1 MQLKI
6 LQLFHAAFL
15 EGCWAAGLLG
25 CWSMLAVA
33 KSQARAASNFP
44 WHDAKKHHERVPD
57 DNS

>member
-1 MQLKI
+1 MLRFLK
-6 LQLFHAAFL
+6 
-15 EGCWAAGLLG
+15 AAGLLG